1 MKQKLR
7 SLTARGMNGY
17 KLYSRNWPNSR
28 ALADE
33 FCLSKRGKKSTA
45 PGCISSRR
53 LRSAFGIVLKTRQS
67 LPSENSAATQDDQ
80 GWGDI
85 RSFARFEALRRA
97 RPRGRRRPHPRHWEA
112 LGNAGSIGRSFGG
125 TRRTIKAHLRSR
137 PTFSFKTPPTLARL
151 TGMSDFPGDPL
162 SGSVS
167 HWCR

>member
-1 MKQKLR
+1 MKQRLR

-33 FCLSKRGKKSTA
+33 FCRSNRGKKSTA

-67 LPSENSAATQDDQ
+67 LPSENSAATQ
-80 GWGDI
+80 GGRGSGDI

-97 RPRGRRRPHPRHWEA
+97 GPRRPTATASQA
-112 LGNAGSIGRSFGG
+112 LGSAGGAGWSVGERSMSE
-125 TRRTIKAHLRSR
+125 AMLREERSVASR
-137 PTFSFKTPPTLARL
+137 FQAQGLAQS
-151 TGMSDFPGDPL
+151 T
-162 SGSVS
+162 
-167 HWCR
+167 